1 MFVYKTNCTVVYN
14 YSSLFISI
22 NKTINALM
30 APIHKQGRY
39 TLEERSFIVRSF
51 EEFKTLNDRAQ
62 RVVYAFQRAFPGSK
76 VPSKSTVYRIC
87 EKFKQKFIQFRTST
101 RDKVVEKGLFL
112 QKQPRPEQKLCLNKT
127 ETLCIKFKQALLDKI
142 IRTCL
147 NLLGVG

>member
-1 MFVYKTNCTVVYN
+1 
-14 YSSLFISI
+14 
-22 NKTINALM
+22 M

-87 EKFKQKFIQFRTST
+87 EKFKQKFTVQNLHQGYSGRKSS
-101 RDKVVEKGLFL
+101 VL
-112 QKQPRPEQKLCLNKT
+112 T
-127 ETLCIKFKQALLDKI
+127 EATKARAEALLEQDRNTSYLIQASSARKNN
-142 IRTCL
+142 L
-147 NLLGVG
+147 NVSKYSWSRLMQEMNQQCFR